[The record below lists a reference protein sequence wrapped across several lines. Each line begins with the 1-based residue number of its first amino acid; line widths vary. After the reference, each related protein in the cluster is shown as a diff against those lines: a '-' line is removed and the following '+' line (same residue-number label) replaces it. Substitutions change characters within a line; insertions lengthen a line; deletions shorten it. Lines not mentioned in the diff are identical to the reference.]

1 MKLITYSN
9 RADMDYIIACIINI
23 DKRALGFTICD
34 KEMQR
39 RTQKNFRTAERA
51 MKFAETLVSQI

>member
-1 MKLITYSN
+1 
-9 RADMDYIIACIINI
+9 MDYIIVCIINT